1 MENKS
6 KLLISELS
14 FCVFDLET
22 TGGHHSKDKIIEI
35 GLVKIDK
42 MQIVAEKNFLI
53 NPEMVIPD
61 FIQNLTKIRQSDVKD
76 SPLIEDVIQEILDFM
91 GDSVLVAHNTSFDIP
106 FFNSVLKR
114 LNLPEMPN
122 KSICT
127 NLMTKYL
134 IPNLLNSNLNYMC
147 SIFNINHQKAHRAL
161 DDAQAT
167 AELFIIYLNIFI
179 EKKINKINHLYY
191 PRNRFELDQTNFSKK
206 DSSSEDIIHKIKNI
220 KTSFLLTL
228 KGSNGTILF
237 SYPSSPEKYNL
248 KLIKDFLT
256 NSEWHIATIKLSGP
270 FLESFIKFTLFYPKI
285 EVETRNKILDQLY
298 VDHSIDGTRANESKF
313 NADFI
318 ISNHLVPDQYIII
331 PLTKIHPKNALVFR
345 FPGHQKKLLQYISS
359 RSNKQYKSKEHQI
372 STRLLSF
379 IKEYIN
385 QSSDKTIISF
395 VKELPLSRKNDFLH
409 ILNKGLSQN
418 PNTYNYPKE
427 YI

>member
-1 MENKS
+1 MATKS
-6 KLLISELS
+6 KILISELS

-35 GLVKIDK
+35 GLVKIEK
-42 MQIVAEKNFLI
+42 MQILAEKNFLI
-53 NPEMVIPD
+53 NPEMIIPD

-76 SPLIEDVIQEILDFM
+76 SPVIEDVIQEILDFM

-106 FFNSVLKR
+106 FFNSVLR
-114 LNLPEMPN
+114 RMDLPEMTN

-147 SIFNINHQKAHRAL
+147 SIFNIHHQKAHRAL

-179 EKKINKINHLYY
+179 EKNITKINHLYY
-191 PRNRFELDQTNFSKK
+191 PRNRFELDQTNFTKK
-206 DSSSEDIIHKIKNI
+206 TSSSENIINKIKNI

-228 KGSNGTILF
+228 KGANGTILF
-237 SYPSSPEKYNL
+237 SYPSRPKKYSL
-248 KLIKDFLT
+248 KLINDFLA
-256 NSEWHIATIKLSGP
+256 NSDWHIATIKLSGP
-270 FLESFIKFTLFYPKI
+270 FLESFIKFTLFYPKLDT
-285 EVETRNKILDQLY
+285 ETRNKILDQLY
-298 VDHSIDGTRANESKF
+298 IDHSINSIKIKDSKLK
-313 NADFI
+313 ADFI

-345 FPGHQKKLLQYISS
+345 FPGHKKKLLQYIIS
-359 RSNKQYKSKEHQI
+359 RSNKQYKSKEHQV
-372 STRLLSF
+372 STKLLSF
-379 IKEYIN
+379 IREYIN
-385 QSSDKTIISF
+385 QSNDKTMISF
-395 VKELPLSRKNDFLH
+395 VKELPLSKKDDFLH